1 MWDVVQG
8 RRLGCQYRM
17 PANRLGRRQSGC
29 VARPGGAFTF
39 PIDQHEHEALGSCFP
54 RVPDRMRL
62 HPFWLLV
69 LFQGKMRVTQ
79 DSISMLIY
87 EDSEDDPDEASILHI
102 PIDQVRGLIQAS
114 A

>member
-1 MWDVVQG
+1 
-8 RRLGCQYRM
+8 
-17 PANRLGRRQSGC
+17 
-29 VARPGGAFTF
+29 
-39 PIDQHEHEALGSCFP
+39 
-54 RVPDRMRL
+54 MRL